1 MKRSR
6 KIIIWSVLIGYVIVA
21 LVFARSSR
29 KDMVCNSISVTIADD
44 DKYRFVKEKEIL
56 KLIERPEKTIIGS
69 KLNKLDCNTIEQR
82 VYKHSAVKTAEV
94 YTTIDGKLHIRITQR
109 KPIIRISSK
118 NNQSYY
124 IDADGKPMPISENF
138 SAQTL
143 FANGNIQ
150 ELLPLSKIKTFTP
163 DADTIKSP
171 SHHVVFELFK
181 LATFIDNDEF
191 WKNQIQQVFV
201 NEKFELELIPTIGN
215 HTILLGNAD
224 DLETK
229 FTKLSSMYYAFNQI
243 GWNNYN
249 FINLKF
255 NNQIICT
262 KNMPHESEK

>member
-6 KIIIWSVLIGYVIVA
+6 KIIIWSVLIGYVVIA

-29 KDMVCNSISVTIADD
+29 KEVVCNGISVTIADD

-56 KLIERPEKTIIGS
+56 KLIERPEKSIIGS
-69 KLNKLDCNTIEQR
+69 KLSKLDCSNIEQR
-82 VYKHSAVKTAEV
+82 VYNHPAVKDAEV
-94 YTTIDGKLHIRITQR
+94 YTTIYGKLHIRITQR

-124 IDADGKPMPISENF
+124 IDSEGKPMPISENF

-150 ELLPLSKIKTFTP
+150 EALPLSKIKTFTT
-163 DADTIKSP
+163 AGDTFKTA
-171 SHHVVFELFK
+171 SHHIVFELYK
-181 LATFIDNDEF
+181 LAIFIDNDDF
-191 WKNQIQQVFV
+191 WRNQIQQVFV
-201 NEKFELELIPTIGN
+201 NDKFEIEIIPTVGSQI
-215 HTILLGNAD
+215 ILLGNAD

-229 FTKLSSMYYAFNQI
+229 FAKLRSMYYAFNQI
-243 GWNNYN
+243 GWNKYS
-249 FINLKF
+249 FINLKY

-262 KNMPHESEK
+262 KYMPHESEK